1 MFDSGALQARDHL
14 RPQHRGDSR
23 RDEQPDKD
31 DRDPFYPPYRV
42 RHTRNMRPIKK
53 AAIRETIRIAT
64 SMTANI
70 AARLPERQ
78 LSLRQSWPAFSGVRT
93 PTSGNPFGPLRERKA
108 HQGSAPLTTKS
119 ASRAPHC
126 AQRSRLAQTITVVA
140 APCCSLSSAVSGSNR
155 CRQVLHHTI
164 SRTLAVKAWPRA
176 NSGISLVFGRVSSS
190 RYRRSHLPI
199 VSTIATKITAAAA
212 EINSIVSPS
221 ATSGMLGKVTPLR
234 IIQSLRLSMPKVQV

>member
-14 RPQHRGDSR
+14 RPQHRGDTR

-78 LSLRQSWPAFSGVRT
+78 LSLRQSWPASSGVRT

-126 AQRSRLAQTITVVA
+126 AQRSRLAQTTTSRCGAVLLAQLCRVRLKPLQTSL
-140 APCCSLSSAVSGSNR
+140 APHDQPDFGGEG
-155 CRQVLHHTI
+155 
-164 SRTLAVKAWPRA
+164 LAEGQQRHQLA
-176 NSGISLVFGRVSSS
+176 L
-190 RYRRSHLPI
+190 RS
-199 VSTIATKITAAAA
+199 
-212 EINSIVSPS
+212 SIVITLSP
-221 ATSGMLGKVTPLR
+221 
-234 IIQSLRLSMPKVQV
+234 